1 MQQSDYSLCNTK
13 VTTSNTIKEDLIQKQ
28 ILQAAQQLFQKHGL
42 HKVTMDDVA
51 KAIGKGRSSLYYY
64 YKSKD
69 EVFDAVMDVEIKEIM
84 ADLTRAMNEVAGI
97 EQKIR
102 AFCITRL
109 KIARKKKAFF
119 STMEVGMNA
128 DEISHYAKAKQA
140 IRKRIIKE
148 ESALLNFILHE
159 GIKKGEITNLNSK
172 DQETLVFLLLSSL
185 HGMKRQMLNENDFS
199 RMESATDLLLQ
210 MVSQRISK

>member
-1 MQQSDYSLCNTK
+1 

-199 RMESATDLLLQ
+199 RMESATDLLIQ

>member
-1 MQQSDYSLCNTK
+1 